1 MRNTMLVVLLALA
14 APFANAEVTDS
25 AMNGFTTAN
34 EVIIGES
41 RAETWVAAV
50 GQIDR
55 WWSPDHTISG
65 DASRLSIRPQMQGC
79 FCETLG
85 DTAGVVHLVVT
96 MVNPTHLLRMTGG
109 LGPLG
114 LMGVDG
120 NMTWEF
126 EDAEGGT
133 RVSFTYAVGG
143 YSKDGLD
150 KIAPAVDFV
159 IGEALGRLK
168 AYVETGSPEPAPVD

>member
-1 MRNTMLVVLLALA
+1 MRNTMLVVLLVLMTTHVV
-14 APFANAEVTDS
+14 AEVTDS
-25 AMNGFTTAN
+25 AANGFRTVN
-34 EVIIGES
+34 ELVVADG

-50 GQIDR
+50 GQVDR
-55 WWSPDHTISG
+55 WWSSDHTVSG
-65 DASRLSIRPQMQGC
+65 DASRLSIKAEMQGC

-85 DTAGVVHLVVT
+85 NKAGVVHLVVT

-126 EDAEGGT
+126 ADIEDGT
-133 RVSFTYAVGG
+133 RVTFTYAVGG

-150 KIAPAVDFV
+150 EIAPAVDFV

-168 AYVETGSPEPAPVD
+168 AYVETGSPEPVPVD